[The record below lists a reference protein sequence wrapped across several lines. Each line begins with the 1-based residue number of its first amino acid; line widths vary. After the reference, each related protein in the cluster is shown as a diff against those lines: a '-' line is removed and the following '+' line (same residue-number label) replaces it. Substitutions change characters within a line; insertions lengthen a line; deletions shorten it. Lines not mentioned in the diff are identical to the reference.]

1 MDWKMILIGVA
12 MLIAGGFLAWR
23 LRKSKFS
30 TEAGPGCMMAFA
42 LLLLLT
48 GVLTL
53 VVGLVF
59 RVGG

>member
-1 MDWKMILIGVA
+1 MDWKMILIGAA

-30 TEAGPGCMMAFA
+30 TETGPGCMMAFA

-48 GVLTL
+48 GVLAAI
-53 VVGLVF
+53 VGFVF
-59 RVGG
+59 KAG